1 MTTGLTV
8 LISADLEGISGIVH
22 VTETNPGGYDYERS
36 RKLMTAEVNAA
47 VAGVLDAEP
56 DAVVLVAD
64 AHGPYRN
71 LLVEELDQRA
81 RLVRGKPR
89 PLGMMA
95 GLDAGADAVLFV
107 GYHARAGSGP
117 AVLAHTMSDAVLEV
131 RLNGRPVGE
140 IGLNAAL
147 AGHFGAPVVLISG
160 DDAACAELR
169 EFVPGAVTVEVKR
182 ALGQAAADV
191 LHPGKAQER
200 LRQAAGRAVQQR
212 GQVQPLVLSGPVEV
226 EVDLYGP
233 YTVDLATLVPGFARA
248 PGARTVTFTCRDMA
262 EAYRGVQLL
271 VQLGQIK
278 PG

>member
-1 MTTGLTV
+1 MTIGLTV
-8 LISADLEGISGIVH
+8 LISADMEGISGIVH

-47 VAGVLDAEP
+47 VAGVLEAEP

-64 AHGPYRN
+64 AHGPFRN
-71 LLVEELDQRA
+71 LLPEELDRRA

-89 PLGMMA
+89 PLGMVA
-95 GLDAGADAVLFV
+95 GLEAGVDAALFV

-117 AVLAHTMSDAVLEV
+117 AVLAHTMSDAVLDV

-140 IGLNAAL
+140 IGLNAAV
-147 AGHFGAPVVLISG
+147 AGHFGVPVVLLSG
-160 DDAACAELR
+160 DDVACAELH
-169 EFVPGAVTVEVKR
+169 EFVPDAVTVEVKR

-191 LHPGKAQER
+191 LHPGEAQER
-200 LRQAAGRAVQQR
+200 LRQAAAEAVRQR
-212 GQVQPLVLSGPVEV
+212 RQVQPLTVSEPVDV

-248 PGARTVTFTCRDMA
+248 PGARTVTFTGRNMI
-262 EAYRGVQLL
+262 EVYRGVQLL